1 MQCPDGLRY
10 SKEHEWARAEN
21 ASTTIGITDFA
32 QQELGDVVFVEL
44 PAVGA
49 LLSKGQTLGV
59 VESVKAV
66 SDIYAPVSGTV
77 SEINEKLQTEPE
89 LVNQD
94 PYGAGWL
101 IKIGVAN
108 PAELNALMEADE
120 YRRYIQEERDG

>member
-21 ASTTIGITDFA
+21 ASATIGITDFA

-66 SDIYAPVSGTV
+66 SDIYAPLSGTV

-108 PAELNALMEADE
+108 PAEVNELMEADE